1 MKSAGEFMASRNRR
15 EQFDERLINE
25 LLSLYRFA
33 HRLAGAE
40 RAEDLVHDACLR
52 AVRAW
57 EEWSG
62 TAPAEFRA
70 WLFRIIRNQHIDDVR
85 RAQRRPSLVLAE
97 GDIAVPVP
105 APDDAGPAL
114 KFALET
120 LTIADVQSTLDG
132 LPADVREIIE
142 LRDMQGLSY
151 AAIASILGVPTG
163 TVMSRLHRARRK
175 LRDALLMPLIELRR
189 ERRISGGSRE

>member
-1 MKSAGEFMASRNRR
+1 MNQRR
-15 EQFDERLINE
+15 RQFDERLVGE
-25 LLSLYRFA
+25 LPSLYRFA

-40 RAEDLVHDACLR
+40 RAEDLVHDAYLR
-52 AVRAW
+52 AGRAW

-62 TAPAEFRA
+62 TAPAELRA

-85 RAQRRPSLVLAE
+85 QALRRPSLVLAE
-97 GDIAVPVP
+97 EDLA
-105 APDDAGPAL
+105 APLPTADDAGPAL

-120 LTIADVQSTLDG
+120 LTIADVQSALEG
-132 LPADVREIIE
+132 LPRDVREIIE

-151 AAIASILGVPTG
+151 SAIASILGVPPG

-175 LRDALLMPLIELRR
+175 LRDALLMPMVGLRR
-189 ERRISGGSRE
+189 ERKISGGSRD